1 MISSDYGELVPK
13 TVFSK
18 KISISSSERTV
29 VAFGLFPRPFF
40 VLFCFVLFFFFIS
53 FCFDFNESL
62 NLVNSGSMNSL
73 FSRLVR

>member
-18 KISISSSERTV
+18 KISISSSERGV

-40 VLFCFVLFFFFIS
+40 VLFCFVFFFSVLFALPSMSLSIS
-53 FCFDFNESL
+53 
-62 NLVNSGSMNSL
+62 
-73 FSRLVR
+73 

>member
-1 MISSDYGELVPK
+1 MFSSDYGELVPK

-29 VAFGLFPRPFF
+29 VAFGLFPRPF
-40 VLFCFVLFFFFIS
+40 VLFFFFSS
-53 FCFDFNESL
+53 FCFAFNESL

>member
-1 MISSDYGELVPK
+1 MFSSDYGELVPK

-29 VAFGLFPRPFF
+29 VAFGLFPRPF
-40 VLFCFVLFFFFIS
+40 VLFCFVFFFSS
-53 FCFDFNESL
+53 FCFAFNESL

>member
-1 MISSDYGELVPK
+1 MFGSDYGEVVPK

-40 VLFCFVLFFFFIS
+40 VLFCFAFFQFFLL
-53 FCFDFNESL
+53 CL
-62 NLVNSGSMNSL
+62 Q
-73 FSRLVR
+73 